1 MGIDIVGLINYHDLT
16 NGTLE
21 MAHCS
26 DLFCVPPN
34 RLR

>member
-1 MGIDIVGLINYHDLT
+1 MGIDIVGFINYHDLT

-26 DLFCVPPN
+26 GLFCVPHH
-34 RLR
+34 RRR